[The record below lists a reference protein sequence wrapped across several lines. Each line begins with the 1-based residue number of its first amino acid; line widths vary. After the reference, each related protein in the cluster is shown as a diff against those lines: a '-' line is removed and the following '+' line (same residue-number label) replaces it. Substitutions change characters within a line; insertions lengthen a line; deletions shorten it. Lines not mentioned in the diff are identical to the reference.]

1 LFNLIHEYGIKKILT
16 STSSDK
22 IFLED
27 LSSVVSSCTHSVET
41 ILLSAKEFSSEVSTA
56 RVRLLSFS
64 VDTKPAER
72 SSCESPF
79 DIISISDDQLILRST
94 GALFNFALREAI
106 VNELEGNSSPIFL
119 SEIQTIESTGRI
131 LIDIAAYDSLQIF
144 KVENHPSFSGIGTKK
159 EGNSKLIVPRLK
171 SKCFYRVIS
180 FRING

>member
-144 KVENHPSFSGIGTKK
+144 KVENHPSFSGIRNKK
-159 EGNSKLIVPRLK
+159 R
-171 SKCFYRVIS
+171 R
-180 FRING
+180 